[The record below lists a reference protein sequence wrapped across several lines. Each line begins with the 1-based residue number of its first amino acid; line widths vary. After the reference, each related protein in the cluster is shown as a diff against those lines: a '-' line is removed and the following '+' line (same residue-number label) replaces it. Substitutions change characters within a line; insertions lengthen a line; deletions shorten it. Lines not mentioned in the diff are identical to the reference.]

1 MEAKFFTIIILEIGN
16 SLLKSKT
23 IFQIFC
29 NSNHITMFASASFI
43 VSLHLPLQLI
53 SAYLFLWN
61 FTIQCSSMITLCW
74 FWRIW
79 ISICDDYVIINF
91 SSYFTSSSFFFGY
104 LFGVCLSFIFL
115 FCQFKKHSYLSFFVE
130 IQIRWVF
137 PVKY

>member
-29 NSNHITMFASASFI
+29 NSNHITIFASASFI

-53 SAYLFLWN
+53 LAYLFLWN

-91 SSYFTSSSFFFGY
+91 SSYFTSSLFVLVIWIWIKIRKFILFLSMFWPEVIIFNY
-104 LFGVCLSFIFL
+104 LLLLETI
-115 FCQFKKHSYLSFFVE
+115 
-130 IQIRWVF
+130 
-137 PVKY
+137 

>member
-53 SAYLFLWN
+53 LAYLFLWN

-91 SSYFTSSSFFFGY
+91 SSYFTSSSFFLVICLVCVY
-104 LFGVCLSFIFL
+104 LSSFSSVSL
-115 FCQFKKHSYLSFFVE
+115 KNLLTLSFFVE

>member
-53 SAYLFLWN
+53 LAYLFLWN
-61 FTIQCSSMITLCW
+61 FTIRCSSMITLCW

-91 SSYFTSSSFFFGY
+91 SSYFTSSSFVLVIWIWIKIQKFILFLSMFWHDSCSIMIDLYTFF
-104 LFGVCLSFIFL
+104 FQCL
-115 FCQFKKHSYLSFFVE
+115 
-130 IQIRWVF
+130 
-137 PVKY
+137 